1 MFASLTFCSGK
12 GTISLAISGKSRRKS
27 MLKFIGRQMT
37 ILCTAAALC
46 LATAVT
52 AYAGINNTQNNPEVF
67 VDGTKVNGVG
77 VAGMTP
83 SEAKERIESFY
94 QGSYSLT
101 LTDREGNKDT
111 IRDVDIQLKVTVGEG
126 LDEIL
131 TRENESG
138 RISGPAIDNSY
149 DIPME
154 IQYNEEAFQQKLQS
168 LTCVTRSDIIKTQ
181 NARISD
187 YSEETGFTI
196 LPEVQGNDVNMESL
210 AAAVKDA
217 LANHRSDLNLD
228 EAGCYNQV
236 QIYSTDEGLKNQCEA
251 MNQRASMT
259 ISYLFGDA
267 KEVLDGKTI
276 VSWLTWVPETGIT
289 VDQNQV
295 AAYIKT
301 LADKYDTAVKPHLF
315 RTATGQD
322 VTVTGPYGWKIDQA
336 AEIQALTA
344 AILNGQ
350 SLEKEPAYSQTA
362 ASRSGNDYGMTYVE
376 VDLGNQHMYLVENG
390 QCILDSPFVSG
401 NVSKDWTT
409 PPGIFGLYY
418 KQKDKVL
425 RGEDYATPVKYWM
438 PFNGGIG
445 LHDADWRSS
454 FGGEIYKTNGSH
466 GCINL
471 PPAKAAV
478 LYEHVYKNMPI
489 ICHN

>member
-1 MFASLTFCSGK
+1 
-12 GTISLAISGKSRRKS
+12 
-27 MLKFIGRQMT
+27 MLRSIHRQMI
-37 ILCTAAALC
+37 ILCAAAFC
-46 LATAVT
+46 LLGGLSS
-52 AYAGINNTQNNPEVF
+52 YAGVMNTQNNPEVF
-67 VDGTKVNGVG
+67 VDGTKINGVG

-94 QGSYSLT
+94 QGSYTLT
-101 LTDREGNKDT
+101 LTDREGNRET
-111 IRDVDIQLKVTVGEG
+111 IRDVDIQLSAALGAG
-126 LDEIL
+126 LEDIL
-131 TRENESG
+131 AKENENG
-138 RISGPAIDNSY
+138 RVSGPAIDNSY
-149 DIPME
+149 EIPMD
-154 IQYNEEAFQQKLQS
+154 IHYNEEALLKKLQS
-168 LTCVTRSDIIKTQ
+168 LTCVSRSDIVKTE
-181 NARISD
+181 NARISP
-187 YSEETGFTI
+187 YSEETGGFAI
-196 LPEVQGNDVNMESL
+196 LPEVQGNDINMDAL
-210 AAAVKDA
+210 TAAVKEA
-217 LANHRSDLNLD
+217 LASHKSSLDLGA
-228 EAGCYNQV
+228 AGCYYQV
-236 QIYSTDEGLKNQCEA
+236 QVYSSDESLKNQLDA

-259 ISYLFGDA
+259 VTYLFGDEKA
-267 KEVLDGKTI
+267 VLEGRTI
-276 VSWLTWVPETGIT
+276 ASWLSWTPESGLT
-289 VDQNQV
+289 VDSAQA

-301 LADKYDTAVKPHLF
+301 LADQYDTAGKPHLF
-315 RTATGQD
+315 RTASGQD
-322 VTVTGPYGWKIDQA
+322 ITVTGPYGWKIDQA
-336 AEIQALTA
+336 GETQALIA
-344 AILNGQ
+344 AVLAGQ

-401 NVSKDWTT
+401 NVSKNWTT

-454 FGGEIYKTNGSH
+454 FGGDIYKTNGSH

-478 LYEHVYKNMPI
+478 LYDHVYKNMPI